1 MSKRSNNWV
10 NAFETWTCP
19 TNVTNTD
26 DADGCDPCGRTYI
39 GNWDHFY
46 CRGPSNG
53 ELGGPCQWHW
63 VNGPPAASLL
73 LSLKGR

>member
-10 NAFETWTCP
+10 NVFETWTCP

-26 DADGCDPCGRTYI
+26 DADGCDPCGRYYI

-53 ELGGPCQWHW
+53 
-63 VNGPPAASLL
+63 A
-73 LSLKGR
+73 